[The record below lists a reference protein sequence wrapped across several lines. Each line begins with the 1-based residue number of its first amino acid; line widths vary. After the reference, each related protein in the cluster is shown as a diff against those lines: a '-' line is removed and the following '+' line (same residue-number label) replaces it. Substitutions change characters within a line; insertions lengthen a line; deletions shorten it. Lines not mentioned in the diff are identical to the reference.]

1 MSSIIS
7 NTMSSA
13 VILLPSAAEP
23 MKKGLNNTMG
33 VDDPDYFNKLV
44 AGRVIHRR
52 RVVDG
57 GAGKKPQPL
66 LINHQP
72 NGDME
77 VVLPAGTPVDHANKM
92 KARVAQRASK
102 SMMRHRLKIVLAERE
117 ESKTESKTKAPETH
131 EEMMVRYKSLCDLVG
146 PEEAA
151 KMMDADFW
159 TA

>member
-151 KMMDADFW
+151 KMMDRDFW
-159 TA
+159 MD

>member
-13 VILLPSAAEP
+13 VVLLPPVAQP
-23 MKKGLNNTMG
+23 MRQGLNLTMG
-33 VDDPDYFNKLV
+33 VDDPDYLNKML

-52 RVVDG
+52 RVIDG

-66 LINHQP
+66 LIKHQP

-77 VVLPAGTPVDHANKM
+77 VVLPAGTPVDHANKV
-92 KARVAQRASK
+92 KAKVAQKASK
-102 SMMRHRLKIVLAERE
+102 SMMRHRLTIVLAERE
-117 ESKTESKTKAPETH
+117 ESKSESKTKAPETH
-131 EEMMVRYKSLCDLVG
+131 EEMMVRYKAMCDLVG
-146 PEEAA
+146 PEEAS
-151 KMMDADFW
+151 KMMDRDFW